1 MRSKE
6 FWVEHL
12 GEEWVEVLKPLLK
25 STYME
30 KVMNTTQ
37 LDYSILEM
45 FPISQKDIFR
55 AFKLCPF
62 DKMQIVVIGTE
73 PNQHAGNN
81 GLAFGDDY
89 STYHNSSAMAIHHCI
104 ELEYRQLNL
113 DFDFTFESW
122 AKQGVLM
129 LNRSLTA
136 QQNNSKSDRDKWKK
150 FFGYIIYLIE
160 FWKPGTIFLLWGKE
174 AQKYSELLSQN
185 NHVFSWEHPMTAHN
199 KRQPWGCP
207 NFKQID
213 KLLES
218 LDGGSRKIIW

>member
-1 MRSKE
+1 MLQNLLSDNWQKLLENE
-6 FWVEHL
+6 FKKDYFLQLMNFYEL
-12 GEEWVEVLKPLLK
+12 EKKSNKIFPPENKLFSAFNFTSIENLK
-25 STYME
+25 
-30 KVMNTTQ
+30 
-37 LDYSILEM
+37 
-45 FPISQKDIFR
+45 
-55 AFKLCPF
+55 
-62 DKMQIVVIGTE
+62 VVIIGQD
-73 PNQHAGNN
+73 PYHGLGQAN
-81 GLAFGDDY
+81 GLCFSVSDGIKKPP
-89 STYHNSSAMAIHHCI
+89 SLQNVFK
-104 ELEYRQLNL
+104 ELQSDLGYPVPETGNL
-113 DFDFTFESW
+113 EPW

-174 AQKYSELLSQN
+174 AQKYAELLSQN

-199 KRQPWGCP
+199 KRQPWECP